1 MPSASV
7 AARVP
12 VETEKVS
19 AAAVSVRVMLEGAV
33 TIGVSL
39 APVKLTVSVLLPVA
53 LPSEAETVKDSEP
66 EAERALREE
75 LELGW
80 KRYLPVLDSM

>member
-1 MPSASV
+1 MPVPFSAKEAV
-7 AARVP
+7 AA
-12 VETEKVS
+12 E
-19 AAAVSVRVMLEGAV
+19 V
-33 TIGVSL
+33 TTGVSL